1 MIFTNIVSLDGY
13 YVGPGRNVVALRMD
27 GTFEAYCAGR
37 LRTADTLLLGRAPVV
52 LFSGSWPPVA
62 DNAGLV
68 DELHLVIAGVVL
80 GTPAFSEG
88 FSARLERLD
97 TRTFED
103 SEEVVI
109 TSALAAA

>member
-13 YVGPGRNVVALRMD
+13 YEGPGRNVVALRMD

-37 LRTADTLLLGRAPVV
+37 VRTADTLRLGCAPVV